1 MSKTSPGQPPK
12 TSETTETEQRPHF
25 YGRRK
30 GKKLRAERARV
41 MEDLLPKLQIKL
53 SGHTSTTL
61 KAKDVPAKTKAARKH
76 RKNPTEAEKLF
87 WQKVRNR
94 QIANTKFRRQV
105 PIGDYLVDFLS
116 AEYKLI
122 VEIDGGQHND
132 SSADEK
138 RTQYLK
144 SQGYDVIRFWNHDV
158 LGNID
163 GVLESLTLTF
173 SQREREPEEEK
184 YASPPL
190 PPGEGRGEGK
200 KSHSEKINPASLFDT
215 AKKEIWLEIGF
226 GNGEHLIEQALDN
239 PDVGFIGC
247 EPFVNGVSALLVAI
261 EKHNVQ
267 NIRLWPDDARFLMD
281 ALPDH
286 CLDRCFILNSDP
298 WPKKKHAKRR
308 FIQKETLD
316 DLHRL
321 LKTGAELR
329 MSSDHPVLIDWQLE
343 KTYFHG
349 GFDWAATCADDW
361 RQRPDD
367 MRETRYQQ
375 KGKKQGRPTV
385 FLNFK
390 AL

>member
-1 MSKTSPGQPPK
+1 MSKTSPGQQPK
-12 TSETTETEQRPHF
+12 TSETPETEQRPHF

-41 MEDLLPKLQIKL
+41 MEELLPKLRFDLSDIK
-53 SGHTSTTL
+53 
-61 KAKDVPAKTKAARKH
+61 
-76 RKNPTEAEKLF
+76 E
-87 WQKVRNR
+87 
-94 QIANTKFRRQV
+94 
-105 PIGDYLVDFLS
+105 
-116 AEYKLI
+116 
-122 VEIDGGQHND
+122 
-132 SSADEK
+132 
-138 RTQYLK
+138 
-144 SQGYDVIRFWNHDV
+144 
-158 LGNID
+158 
-163 GVLESLTLTF
+163 
-173 SQREREPEEEK
+173 
-184 YASPPL
+184 
-190 PPGEGRGEGK
+190 
-200 KSHSEKINPASLFDT
+200 NPASLFDT
-215 AKKEIWLEIGF
+215 PKKEVWLEIGF

-281 ALPDH
+281 ALHDH

-316 DLHRL
+316 DLHRI

-349 GFDWAATCADDW
+349 GFNWTATCADDW
-361 RQRPDD
+361 RQRPKD

-375 KGKKQGRPTV
+375 KGEKQGRPTV

-390 AL
+390 SL